1 MVERK
6 IGVASSNR
14 IPTLDGWRGIAI
26 ALVLFDH
33 IRFAMLQPYLK
44 SWPGTG
50 IHGVTIFFVLSG
62 FLITSKLIERPIDL
76 KRFYVRRFFRLM
88 PTAWTYLAFILLF
101 NHLVHRHF
109 TSISEV
115 QACVLFYRN
124 FTGNAGGG
132 LAVHFWSLSVEE
144 QFYIV
149 WPALLLLAGM
159 RRCRWI
165 AIAGMI
171 GCASYRWLF
180 WAYYDQDLIR
190 NQTQLHAD
198 ALLVGCLMAL
208 LLAEPSLRSAAE
220 RWSRVWALPALALLI
235 FRVTCSTGLAPLYEC
250 IAIACLLTTST
261 FHPNWIF
268 IRPLSFAPLAWLDTV
283 SYSVYVWQEFFV
295 YLPWDVHLRLILLTI
310 GLPMIT
316 LFSYY
321 CIERPSMRLGHQL
334 TRNTPGPATPT
345 PMNTSTNRLDDECCS
360 RDASHSE
367 VVQ

>member
-1 MVERK
+1 MVQRK
-6 IGVASSNR
+6 ISVVSSNR

-26 ALVLFDH
+26 VLVLFDH

-62 FLITSKLIERPIDL
+62 FLITSKLVERPIDL

-101 NHLVHRHF
+101 NHLVHRRF

-149 WPALLLLAGM
+149 WPALLLLLGM

-180 WAYYDQDLIR
+180 WAHYDQDLIR

-208 LLAEPSLRSAAE
+208 LLAEPNLRSAAE
-220 RWSRVWALPALALLI
+220 RWSRLWALPVLAILI
-235 FRVTCSTGLAPLYEC
+235 FRVTCSAGLAPLYEC

-261 FHPNWIF
+261 LNPNWIF
-268 IRPLSFAPLAWLDTV
+268 IRPLSFLPLAWLGTV

-295 YLPWDVHLRLILLTI
+295 YLPWDAHLRLILISI
-310 GLPMIT
+310 GLPVIT

-321 CIERPSMRLGHQL
+321 CIERPSMRFGHQL
-334 TRNTPGPATPT
+334 TRKPT
-345 PMNTSTNRLDDECCS
+345 SLYETDTNEHSTNRLDTEGRS
-360 RDASHSE
+360 REASHSE
-367 VVQ
+367 FVQ